1 MRETRAVLVTG
12 ASAGIGHCVVRTL
25 AERGHIVYG
34 TIRKD
39 SDVEKLK
46 GIPGVIPL
54 RVDVTIPE
62 QIHEAVE
69 TVKNRGHG
77 LFGLVN
83 NAGIG
88 ELGMLNTW
96 DNEDLRRIFDVNVF
110 GPHRMTNAFLSFL
123 LESRGR
129 IVNIGSRGGMMS
141 KPYFGPYTMTKHALE
156 SYTET
161 LRLELERYGVK
172 ASIVQPGG
180 VATSIGDASLP
191 GTVARCRKAKPPFVE
206 ECQSLADALLNPPS
220 RDDEAEES
228 ETNRRLSPPEAVA
241 DAVLHALVSD
251 EPKLRYLVG
260 TEWEVGK
267 TLDALV
273 DKLLDENDTPTLCLN
288 QEQLIARLVDRLS
301 ARSTS

>member
-46 GIPGVIPL
+46 GIPGAIPL

-110 GPHRMTNAFLSFL
+110 GPHRMTNAFLPFL

-141 KPYFGPYTMTKHALE
+141 KPYFGPYTMTKHAME

-172 ASIVQPGG
+172 ASRRRSYSRAVWRRPSE
-180 VATSIGDASLP
+180 TP
-191 GTVARCRKAKPPFVE
+191 RCREPWRGAE
-206 ECQSLADALLNPPS
+206 RRSLRSWRSASRWPTPS
-220 RDDEAEES
+220 
-228 ETNRRLSPPEAVA
+228 
-241 DAVLHALVSD
+241 
-251 EPKLRYLVG
+251 
-260 TEWEVGK
+260 
-267 TLDALV
+267 
-273 DKLLDENDTPTLCLN
+273 
-288 QEQLIARLVDRLS
+288 
-301 ARSTS
+301 